1 MARAGFDPRASVELW
16 QKMERSSQGSPPE
29 FLSTHPSESSRIT
42 RLQQS
47 MREVM
52 PLYEQAVSAGRQ
64 PRCGAP

>member
-1 MARAGFDPRASVELW
+1 V
-16 QKMERSSQGSPPE
+16 
-29 FLSTHPSESSRIT
+29 
-42 RLQQS
+42 